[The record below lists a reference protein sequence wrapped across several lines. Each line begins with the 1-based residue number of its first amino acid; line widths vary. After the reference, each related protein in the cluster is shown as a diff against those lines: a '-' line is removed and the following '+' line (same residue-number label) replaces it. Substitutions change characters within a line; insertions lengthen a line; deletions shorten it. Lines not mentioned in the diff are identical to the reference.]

1 MIGTKQ
7 PSEKVVF
14 GFDFASDLGAT
25 TITTVATPAILPVT
39 SPALAVGGTSNTD
52 TQVNLRLDGG
62 KDGES
67 YTVTVTVTASD
78 GQVFELDGIVQVA
91 EIPSDQTD
99 ILTPAGFRAVF
110 PAFASVPDAAITFWM
125 TQAGVSVD
133 TTWAEVDR
141 DYAHALLTAHYLV
154 TEGLGTGAEAQ
165 VAAAGMSGFR
175 SVRSGTLSFDRGDA
189 ASSIGYATTRYGR
202 QFLVIMRRNFSG
214 PRIAMAAVIGG
225 PCAPLAFDCDGP
237 YFPYGSGCC

>member
-7 PSEKVVF
+7 PAEKVVF

-25 TITTVATPAILPVT
+25 TITTVATPVI
-39 SPALAVGGTSNTD
+39 SPATTPALTVGATSNTT
-52 TQVNLRLDGG
+52 TQVNLRIDGG

-99 ILTPAGFRAVF
+99 ILTPAGFRAAF
-110 PAFASVPDAAITFWM
+110 PAFAAVPDAAIIFWM
-125 TQAGVSVD
+125 TQAGNAVD
-133 TTWAEVDR
+133 TTWAEADR
-141 DYAHALLTAHYLV
+141 DYAKALWTAHSM
-154 TEGLGTGAEAQ
+154 TISGLGTGAAAQ
-165 VAAAGMSGFR
+165 VAAAGMGGFR
-175 SVRSGTLSFDRGDA
+175 SVRSGTLSFDRGEG
-189 ASSIGYATTRYGR
+189 ASMTGLASTWYGQ

-214 PRIAMAAVIGG
+214 PRVAMAARIGG
-225 PCAPLAFDCDGP
+225 LCAPLAFDCDDP
-237 YFPYGSGCC
+237 YFPYSGCC